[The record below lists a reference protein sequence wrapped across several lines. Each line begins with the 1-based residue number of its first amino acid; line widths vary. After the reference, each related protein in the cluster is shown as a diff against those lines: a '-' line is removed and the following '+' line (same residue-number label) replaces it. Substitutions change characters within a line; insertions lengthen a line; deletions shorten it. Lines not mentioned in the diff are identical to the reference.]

1 MQDFTIRRGTPDDLQ
16 AALAL
21 ITELAIFEKAPN
33 EVSNTT
39 EKMLEDGFGQNPV
52 FGFFVAQ
59 KADKIVGLA
68 LFYTRYSTWK
78 GRCLYLEDIIVTE
91 SERGNSIGKK
101 LMDAVVQEAIDRKDA
116 LMMWQVLDWNT
127 PAIDFYKKYGAR
139 LEPEWINCKLDA
151 QALQKWQFSE

>member
-59 KADKIVGLA
+59 KVDKIVGLA